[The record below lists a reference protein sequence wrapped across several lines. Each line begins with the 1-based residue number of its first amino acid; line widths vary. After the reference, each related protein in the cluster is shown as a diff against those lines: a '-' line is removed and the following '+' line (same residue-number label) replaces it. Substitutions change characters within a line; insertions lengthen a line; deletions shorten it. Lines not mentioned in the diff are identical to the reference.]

1 MRNQFNILAT
11 VALIL
16 CGARAQAGVRVWAVG
31 DSFRIDPTSGKA
43 FEANALVFPDSPSG
57 NYRESNLLWD
67 GARKRISLKAARN
80 EIVSFQVIVERTT
93 DAPLAG
99 VDVKVSDLTGQATLP
114 KDSVELFK
122 EWYLNVT
129 RRSAQDYSLGTGWYP
144 DALIP
149 CTHWT
154 GKLFPKSYILPFS
167 IPDLL
172 NNIGPDQRNQ
182 AVWVDIYIPKDRK
195 QAPAGTYES
204 TVTVSS
210 DAGDRVELS
219 LSLSVWDFALPDE
232 THLAGNIHTDTEIHN
247 LGAGSKV
254 LPDDPPAPA
263 GDGGVGLR
271 ARYYG

>member
-43 FEANALVFPDSPSG
+43 FEANALVFPDSPGG

-122 EWYLNVT
+122 EWYLNV
-129 RRSAQDYSLGTGWYP
+129 
-144 DALIP
+144 
-149 CTHWT
+149 
-154 GKLFPKSYILPFS
+154 
-167 IPDLL
+167 
-172 NNIGPDQRNQ
+172 
-182 AVWVDIYIPKDRK
+182 
-195 QAPAGTYES
+195 
-204 TVTVSS
+204 
-210 DAGDRVELS
+210 
-219 LSLSVWDFALPDE
+219 
-232 THLAGNIHTDTEIHN
+232 
-247 LGAGSKV
+247 
-254 LPDDPPAPA
+254 
-263 GDGGVGLR
+263 
-271 ARYYG
+271 